1 MAEHEQQGALAGLRI
16 IDLSRV
22 LGGPYATQ
30 ILADHGAEVIKVEPP
45 SGDETRT
52 WGPPFDGDTAS
63 YFLGV
68 NRNKLGI
75 ALDLTQP
82 ADRERLLGLL
92 EDADAIVENFKIGT
106 MERWGLGFDALH
118 ARFPRLVHC
127 RVSGFGA
134 DGPLGGLPGY
144 DAAVQ
149 ALAGLMSVN
158 GEAGGAPLRVGVPI
172 VDLVTGLNAA
182 LGVLMALRER
192 DASGRGQFVE
202 ATLFDCALSILH
214 PHTPNFFHSG
224 NAPVRTGNAHPNI
237 TPYDSFPTASV
248 DIFLAVGNNGQFAAL
263 CDVLGTR
270 DWPGDPRFADNRARS
285 ANRAVLRT
293 LLETALAAH
302 DGAALA
308 EQLMRRG
315 VPCAPVLGL
324 DAALDHPHVA
334 HRAMKVELGRH
345 RGIASPIKLGR
356 TPATY
361 RRPPPA
367 LNEHAAQVFA
377 DAGTTGCTTDRDSDR
392 DNTPRR
398 N

>member
-1 MAEHEQQGALAGLRI
+1 MTQHERQGALGGLRI

-68 NRNKLGI
+68 NRNKLGVT
-75 ALDLTQP
+75 LDLTQP
-82 ADRERLLGLL
+82 GDRERLLGLL
-92 EDADAIVENFKIGT
+92 EHADALVENFKIGT

-118 ARFPRLVHC
+118 TRFPRLVHC

-134 DGPLGGLPGY
+134 DGPLGALPGY

-149 ALAGLMSVN
+149 AFTGLMSVN

-192 DASGRGQFVE
+192 DASGKGQFVE
-202 ATLFDCALSILH
+202 STLFDCALSILH
-214 PHTPNFFHSG
+214 PHTPNYFHSG
-224 NAPVRTGNAHPNI
+224 KEPVRTGNAHPNI
-237 TPYDSFPTASV
+237 TPYDSFPSATV
-248 DIFLAVGNNGQFAAL
+248 DVFLAVGNNGQFAAL
-263 CDVLGTR
+263 CAELGTTAWL
-270 DWPGDPRFADNRARS
+270 DDPRFVDNRARS
-285 ANRAVLRT
+285 LNRAALRA
-293 LLETALAAH
+293 LLEAELAKH

-308 EQLMRRG
+308 DRLIRRG

-324 DAALDHPHVA
+324 ADALDHPHAA
-334 HRAMKVELGRH
+334 HREMRVEIGNH

-361 RRPPPA
+361 RMPPPA
-367 LNEHAAQVFA
+367 LNQHEEQVFGA
-377 DAGTTGCTTDRDSDR
+377 AANRES
-392 DNTPRR
+392 
-398 N
+398 

>member
-92 EDADAIVENFKIGT
+92 EHADALVENFKIGT

-118 ARFPRLVHC
+118 ARFPRLVYC

-202 ATLFDCALSILH
+202 STLFDCALSILH

-224 NAPVRTGNAHPNI
+224 KAPVRTGNAHPNI

-248 DIFLAVGNNGQFAAL
+248 DISLAVGNNGQFAAL

-270 DWPGDPRFADNRARS
+270 DWLDDPRFADNRARS
-285 ANRAVLRT
+285 QHRAALRA

-302 DGAALA
+302 DGATLA
-308 EQLMRRG
+308 ERLMRRG

-324 DAALDHPHVA
+324 DAALDHPHVV
-334 HRAMKVELGRH
+334 HRRMKVELGRH

-361 RRPPPA
+361 RRAPPA

-377 DAGTTGCTTDRDSDR
+377 A
-392 DNTPRR
+392 DNDDNDNRR
-398 N
+398 T

>member
-52 WGPPFDGDTAS
+52 WGPVRRRHRVVLPRREPQQARRVARPDETGRPRAAAGAARARGRARRELQDRHDG
-63 YFLGV
+63 
-68 NRNKLGI
+68 
-75 ALDLTQP
+75 AL
-82 ADRERLLGLL
+82 
-92 EDADAIVENFKIGT
+92 
-106 MERWGLGFDALH
+106 GLGFDALH
-118 ARFPRLVHC
+118 ARFPRLAYC

-149 ALAGLMSVN
+149 ACTGLMSVN
-158 GEAGGAPLRVGVPI
+158 GEAGGPPLRIGVPI

-192 DASGRGQFVE
+192 DASGKGQFVE
-202 ATLFDCALSILH
+202 ATLFDSALSILH
-214 PHTPNFFHSG
+214 PHTPNYFHSG
-224 NAPVRTGNAHPNI
+224 HEPARTGNAHPNI
-237 TPYDSFPTASV
+237 TPYDSFRTGTV
-248 DIFLAVGNNGQFAAL
+248 DIFVAVGNNGQFAAL
-263 CDVLGTR
+263 CAELGALAWL
-270 DWPGDPRFADNRARS
+270 DDPRFADNRARS
-285 ANRAVLRT
+285 ANRAALRA
-293 LLETALAAH
+293 LLEARFAAH

-308 EQLMRRG
+308 DRLIRRG

-324 DAALDHPHVA
+324 AAALDHPHTA
-334 HRAMKVELGRH
+334 HRAMRVELGSH

-361 RRPPPA
+361 RLPPPA
-367 LNEHAAQVFA
+367 LNEHAQQVFA
-377 DAGTTGCTTDRDSDR
+377 AIDDRAS
-392 DNTPRR
+392 
-398 N
+398 

>member
-1 MAEHEQQGALAGLRI
+1 MAEHEQQGALARLRI

-30 ILADHGAEVIKVEPP
+30 ILADHGAEVVKVEPP

-68 NRNKLGI
+68 NRNKLGVT
-75 ALDLTQP
+75 LDLTQP
-82 ADRERLLGLL
+82 DDRERLLGLL
-92 EDADAIVENFKIGT
+92 EHADAVVENFKIGT
-106 MERWGLGFDALH
+106 MERWGLGFDVLH
-118 ARFPRLVHC
+118 TRFPRLVYC

-202 ATLFDCALSILH
+202 STLFDCALSILH
-214 PHTPNFFHSG
+214 PHTPVSY
-224 NAPVRTGNAHPNI
+224 NI
-237 TPYDSFPTASV
+237 
-248 DIFLAVGNNGQFAAL
+248 
-263 CDVLGTR
+263 
-270 DWPGDPRFADNRARS
+270 
-285 ANRAVLRT
+285 
-293 LLETALAAH
+293 
-302 DGAALA
+302 
-308 EQLMRRG
+308 
-315 VPCAPVLGL
+315 
-324 DAALDHPHVA
+324 
-334 HRAMKVELGRH
+334 
-345 RGIASPIKLGR
+345 
-356 TPATY
+356 
-361 RRPPPA
+361 
-367 LNEHAAQVFA
+367 
-377 DAGTTGCTTDRDSDR
+377 
-392 DNTPRR
+392 
-398 N
+398 

>member
-1 MAEHEQQGALAGLRI
+1 
-16 IDLSRV
+16 
-22 LGGPYATQ
+22 
-30 ILADHGAEVIKVEPP
+30 
-45 SGDETRT
+45 
-52 WGPPFDGDTAS
+52 
-63 YFLGV
+63 
-68 NRNKLGI
+68 
-75 ALDLTQP
+75 
-82 ADRERLLGLL
+82 
-92 EDADAIVENFKIGT
+92 
-106 MERWGLGFDALH
+106 MERWGLGFDVLH

-149 ALAGLMSVN
+149 ALTGLMSVN

-182 LGVLMALRER
+182 LGLLMALRER

-202 ATLFDCALSILH
+202 STLFDCALSILH

-224 NAPVRTGNAHPNI
+224 KAPVRTGNAHPNI
-237 TPYDSFPTASV
+237 TPYDSFPTAGV
-248 DIFLAVGNNGQFAAL
+248 DIFLAVGNNGQFAGL

-270 DWPGDPRFADNRARS
+270 DWLDDPRFADNRARS
-285 ANRAVLRT
+285 ANRAALRT
-293 LLETALAAH
+293 LLETALAGH

-334 HRAMKVELGRH
+334 HRQMKVELGRH

-367 LNEHAAQVFA
+367 LNEHAGQVFA
-377 DAGTTGCTTDRDSDR
+377 DAGNDHDIRQD
-392 DNTPRR
+392 
-398 N
+398 

>member
-1 MAEHEQQGALAGLRI
+1 MTEHERPGALAGLRI

-30 ILADHGAEVIKVEPP
+30 VLADHGAEVIKIEPP

-75 ALDLTQP
+75 VLDLAKP
-82 ADRERLLGLL
+82 GDRERLLGLL
-92 EDADAIVENFKIGT
+92 DEADALVENFRIGT
-106 MERWGLGFDALH
+106 MERWGLDFDALH
-118 ARFPRLVHC
+118 ARFPRLVYC

-149 ALAGLMSVN
+149 AMAGLMSVN

-202 ATLFDCALSILH
+202 TTLFDCALSILH

-224 NAPVRTGNAHPNI
+224 RAPVRTGNAHPNI
-237 TPYDSFPTASV
+237 TPYDSFPTATV

-270 DWPGDPRFADNRARS
+270 DWLDDPRFADNRARS
-285 ANRAVLRT
+285 ANRTALRA

-308 EQLMRRG
+308 ERLMRSG

-324 DAALDHPHVA
+324 DAALAHPHVA
-334 HRAMKVELGRH
+334 HRAMKVELGAH

-361 RRPPPA
+361 RRAPPA
-367 LNEHAAQVFA
+367 LNEHAAQLFGAA
-377 DAGTTGCTTDRDSDR
+377 DDRTD
-392 DNTPRR
+392 
-398 N
+398 